1 MVQFLDHEWPTSGE
15 DYIKDGLDFGK
26 LFSDK
31 KSLAEPQVEAIE
43 SARDVADLAKHDKV
57 LHHAIQHTLQVEEAA
72 TAFDMEL
79 IEHLGCL
86 LGEVLP
92 QGLLLVQPVEDVLL
106 HILDD
111 VGLAQIIKADF
122 AES

>member
-43 SARDVADLAKHDKV
+43 SARDVADLTKHDKV

-79 IEHLGCL
+79 IEHLSRL